1 MTRSPSPLRAFTD
14 GVEAEPKIA
23 SPARSRHLALVDERG
38 LADRMRH
45 RAEARPVAL
54 PVEAMEELVKHGFRY
69 ALSLTHDHHRAEDLT
84 QDACM
89 AVAKK
94 GGPWEKGYLF
104 ATIRNRYIDE
114 YRRGRL
120 VQFQPLAHEVDGE
133 ELPNN
138 YASDDWE
145 APDHFENDLLEKALG
160 TLRPEDRETMFLFA
174 VEGFTAQEI
183 SDMTQRP
190 RGTILSVI
198 HRVRH
203 KLRAELEAMNV
214 QGARR

>member
-1 MTRSPSPLRAFTD
+1 MNGFASA
-14 GVEAEPKIA
+14 AA
-23 SPARSRHLALVDERG
+23 SPERNGAERQSAAPRRRFALIDG
-38 LADRMRH
+38 GPPADRMPLGG
-45 RAEARPVAL
+45 EARTNAAPDD
-54 PVEAMEELVKHGFRY
+54 PMEELLKHGFRY
-69 ALSLTHDHHRAEDLT
+69 ALSLTHDHHGAEDLI

-114 YRRGRL
+114 YRRGKL
-120 VQFQPLAHEVDGE
+120 VQFLPLVREVDGE
-133 ELPNN
+133 ELPDT

-145 APDHFENDLLEKALG
+145 APDYFENELLEKALG

-183 SDMTQRP
+183 SDMTNRP

-203 KLRAELEAMNV
+203 KLRAELEAMKV
-214 QGARR
+214 EGAKR

>member
-1 MTRSPSPLRAFTD
+1 MRAAIANDVDRSL
-14 GVEAEPKIA
+14 EAPGGA
-23 SPARSRHLALVDERG
+23 STPRLVLVDG
-38 LADRMRH
+38 WQAADRMPVGD
-45 RAEARPVAL
+45 EAPTFEVPGDR
-54 PVEAMEELVKHGFRY
+54 MEELLKHGFRY
-69 ALSLTHDHHRAEDLT
+69 ALSLTHDHHRAEDLI

-94 GGPWEKGYLF
+94 GGPWEKGYVF
-104 ATIRNRYIDE
+104 ATIRNRFIDE
-114 YRRGRL
+114 YRRGQL
-120 VQFQPLAHEVDGE
+120 VQFLPLVREVDGE
-133 ELPNN
+133 EMPDT

-145 APDHFENDLLEKALG
+145 MPDHLENDLLEKALG

-183 SDMTQRP
+183 GDMTGRP

-214 QGARR
+214 EGGRP

>member
-1 MTRSPSPLRAFTD
+1 MSRPASVAGWRD
-14 GVEAEPKIA
+14 EAETERRAPS
-23 SPARSRHLALVDERG
+23 SPARPRLALVDG
-38 LADRMRH
+38 GVPADRMPLGGK
-45 RAEARPVAL
+45 ARTNAAPDDR
-54 PVEAMEELVKHGFRY
+54 MEELLKHGFRY
-69 ALSLTHDHHRAEDLT
+69 ALSLTHDHHRAEDLI

-104 ATIRNRYIDE
+104 ATVRNRFIDE
-114 YRRGRL
+114 YRRGQL
-120 VQFQPLAHEVDGE
+120 VQFLPLVHEVDGE
-133 ELPNN
+133 EMPDT

-145 APDHFENDLLEKALG
+145 TPDHFENELLEKALG
-160 TLRPEDRETMFLFA
+160 TLRSDDRETMFLFA

-183 SDMTQRP
+183 SDMTGRP
-190 RGTILSVI
+190 RGTILSVL

-214 QGARR
+214 EGAKR